1 MTETV
6 TLRLSSEL
14 VARARA
20 EAELIGQPV
29 EDVLADWAAERDRD
43 HERFLSLAA
52 RWKAERLP
60 VSSPTQLTD
69 HPAYLEI
76 VGMGRTAIPWLLREL
91 RREPD
96 HWFIALKRL
105 AGIDPVQP
113 ASRGNLDAMAAD
125 WLAWGR
131 QQGHRC

>member
-6 TLRLSSEL
+6 TLHLASDL

-20 EAELIGQPV
+20 EAELTGQSV
-29 EDVLADWAAERDRD
+29 EDVLAEWAAERDRD
-43 HERFLSLAA
+43 HARFLQLAA

-69 HPAYLEI
+69 HPAYADILR
-76 VGMGRTAIPWLLREL
+76 MGPTAIPWLLREL

-96 HWFIALKRL
+96 HWFVALKRL
-105 AGIDPVQP
+105 AGVDPVRP
-113 ASRGNLDAMAAD
+113 ASRGNLAAMAAD

-131 QQGHRC
+131 QQGYRC